1 MTWAGGS
8 ICFQYPNPAVI
19 HHRNLPQK
27 MRCPRERARY
37 FPAHFRPMA
46 DKANKY
52 SEGVAGKFYVDDQCI
67 DCDLCRETAPANFKR
82 NDDGGHSYVY
92 KQPENADEEKLC
104 VEAMEGCPVE
114 AIGSDGD

>member
-1 MTWAGGS
+1 
-8 ICFQYPNPAVI
+8 
-19 HHRNLPQK
+19 
-27 MRCPRERARY
+27 
-37 FPAHFRPMA
+37 MA

-52 SEGVAGKFYVDDQCI
+52 PESVPGKFYVDDQCI

-92 KQPENADEEKLC
+92 KQPADDAEEKAC

-114 AIGSDGD
+114 AIGSDGE